1 MFGGAYF
8 IFIIFG
14 FTIFIFIFYAAVTA
28 TITNEKLKNFVTTF
42 YYNSSDRRG
51 SENRE
56 AAAVFSLSLVQF
68 CFCIFIICIA
78 ARTQPVPAP
87 FLCWCIVL
95 YFEQRQSF
103 FSLSCCIFQEE
114 FSTLCCIEGQDRTA
128 TGQLPRKVNMKAK
141 FIVDSQSN

>member
-1 MFGGAYF
+1 MVRTLAKLHSVLKAEGNV
-8 IFIIFG
+8 IEIIFG
-14 FTIFIFIFYAAVTA
+14 FTIFICIFYAAVKA

-51 SENRE
+51 SGKRE

-87 FLCWCIVL
+87 FLCLCIVL

-103 FSLSCCIFQEE
+103 FFRFHVAFFKKSFQH
-114 FSTLCCIEGQDRTA
+114 CVA
-128 TGQLPRKVNMKAK
+128 
-141 FIVDSQSN
+141 